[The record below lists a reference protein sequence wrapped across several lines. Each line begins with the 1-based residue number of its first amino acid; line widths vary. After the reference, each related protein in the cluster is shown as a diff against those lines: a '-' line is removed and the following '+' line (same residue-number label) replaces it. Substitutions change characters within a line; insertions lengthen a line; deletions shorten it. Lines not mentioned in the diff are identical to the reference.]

1 MSNWEKATRDI
12 YWADVFTDKLIH
24 VYIQYSN
31 DMEGKQNPLL
41 ERIPV
46 VSNNDNKELLNMNKY
61 DLDLWTNMTLTY

>member
-1 MSNWEKATRDI
+1 
-12 YWADVFTDKLIH
+12 

-31 DMEGKQNPLL
+31 DMEGKQNPSL

-61 DLDLWTNMTLTY
+61 DLDL

>member
-1 MSNWEKATRDI
+1 
-12 YWADVFTDKLIH
+12 

-61 DLDLWTNMTLTY
+61 DLDLFGMNINCSCKDGRFKHLKQK